1 VLGKKLGEDDL
12 LGEEFGADRDFGLR
26 RFVAG
31 GEEME
36 QIKETKEVKETCAA
50 HIRRKCSW

>member
-1 VLGKKLGEDDL
+1 L

-36 QIKETKEVKETCAA
+36 QIKETKESKGNVRGAYQEEVL
-50 HIRRKCSW
+50 IVEEEI